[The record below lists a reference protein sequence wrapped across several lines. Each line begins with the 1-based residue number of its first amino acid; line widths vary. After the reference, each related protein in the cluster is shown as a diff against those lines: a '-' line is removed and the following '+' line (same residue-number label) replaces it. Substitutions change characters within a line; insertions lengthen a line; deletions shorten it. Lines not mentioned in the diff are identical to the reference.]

1 MQERRSSLI
10 TTVALVFVTSAL
22 SFYAGAAGLLP
33 GISRFVPQL
42 TEPREAAPPAAGI
55 DVTQLQRV
63 QQYIQQQYV
72 EEVPTEK
79 LVEGMLKG
87 MVEATG
93 DKYSA
98 YFPPKQFKAYLEHFE
113 SSFSGVGVR
122 VETSPKT
129 GLITVVAPIKG
140 SPGEQ
145 AGLRAGDAII
155 GVDGRDVSKM
165 ALDEAVMLIKGR
177 AGTQVR
183 LKIRREGEN
192 DSLEFSIT
200 RAVIEVP
207 GMESKMIDQASG
219 IGYIRITEFKKQ
231 VTGQVSEAIQSLR
244 KQGMNRLILD
254 LRQNPGGLLDEAI
267 GISSL
272 FLPPKEPVV
281 HIVARG
287 EKKETYTS
295 RAKNQW
301 GLPLVVLVDG
311 GSASAS
317 EIVAGAV
324 KDTRVGILLGEKT
337 FGKGSVQSFYD
348 LKDGGGVKLT
358 TAKYLTAGE
367 NSIHEKG
374 IEPNIVV
381 TRPKEILPN
390 DNGDT
395 QLAEAIKQIKTM
407 K

>member
-10 TTVALVFVTSAL
+10 VTVALVFVTSAL
-22 SFYAGAAGLLP
+22 SFYAGAAGILP
-33 GISRFVPQL
+33 GLSRYVPQL
-42 TEPREAAPPAAGI
+42 IAPQAAPTAPGI
-55 DVTQLQRV
+55 DLTQLQRV
-63 QQYIQQQYV
+63 QEYIQQQYV
-72 EEVPTEK
+72 EEVPTQK

-140 SPGEQ
+140 SPGER
-145 AGLRAGDAII
+145 AGLRAGDAIV
-155 GVDGRDVSKM
+155 GVDGRDVTKM
-165 ALDEAVMLIKGR
+165 GLDEAVMLIKGK

-183 LKIRREGEN
+183 LTIKREGQT
-192 DSLEFSIT
+192 DPLEFTIT

-207 GMESKMIDQASG
+207 GMEAKMLDQEGG

-231 VTGQVSEAIQSLR
+231 VTGQVSDAIQSLR
-244 KQGMNRLILD
+244 RQGMNRLILD

-272 FLPPKEPVV
+272 FLPPKHPVV

-287 EKKETYTS
+287 EKKETYHS
-295 RAKNQW
+295 RAKTQW
-301 GLPLVVLVDG
+301 DMPLLVLVDG

-324 KDTRVGILLGEKT
+324 KDTEVGVLLGEKT

-374 IEPNIVV
+374 IEPDIVV
-381 TRPKEILPN
+381 ARPKEILPN
-390 DNGDT
+390 DAGDT
-395 QLAEAIKQIKTM
+395 QLAAAVRQIKTM